1 MEKDCSSRS
10 TPALSWGLQSSV
22 SGHLEDDIR
31 LGVWCPTKTHS
42 PSSCLSQ
49 CPAPPSSFLLLML
62 DSPPV
67 TQSAGKYMFNAS
79 FQCEAACDA
88 FDIVV
93 HWQINTSGLRVRLG
107 EQDWEA
113 VVSRVAERCG
123 GLLWAEWGMS
133 RLPPSPSDLQA
144 RGLQSDGISKLQSL
158 ILTLW
163 WQRASAQGS
172 DGTLHFTPVATVQC
186 ELPQG
191 KRKIELFSQS
201 VFCYSTLVIG
211 GSVEAL
217 QPRVSAWVC
226 QYWVQPS
233 VNGCLQ
239 LNFRLLKCNQ
249 DAVLQCCRSFTVLC
263 GPFDLHSCFELGG
276 NIRFAENSS
285 HNWNAAPACKYLHVL
300 SVQAGGLFVWG
311 WEEGRTEGLQIVCCS
326 FLIGRAG

>member
-22 SGHLEDDIR
+22 SDHLEDDIR

-42 PSSCLSQ
+42 SSSCLSQ

-113 VVSRVAERCG
+113 VVSRVAERWG
-123 GLLWAEWGMS
+123 GLLWAEWGTS

-144 RGLQSDGISKLQSL
+144 RGLQSDGISKVQSL

-186 ELPQG
+186 ELPLG
-191 KRKIELFSQS
+191 KKKKKKNRIIFSVCLLLLYTCNWWQCWGLADPR
-201 VFCYSTLVIG
+201 FCVGLPVL
-211 GSVEAL
+211 GSAF
-217 QPRVSAWVC
+217 C
-226 QYWVQPS
+226 
-233 VNGCLQ
+233 
-239 LNFRLLKCNQ
+239 
-249 DAVLQCCRSFTVLC
+249 
-263 GPFDLHSCFELGG
+263 
-276 NIRFAENSS
+276 
-285 HNWNAAPACKYLHVL
+285 
-300 SVQAGGLFVWG
+300 
-311 WEEGRTEGLQIVCCS
+311 
-326 FLIGRAG
+326 